1 MALPTT
7 SLVIPSAKTQQA
19 ILDYSARVLSEHAS
33 FASYLNK
40 MDAIDIAYARY
51 KASTKTDLS
60 GIPVV
65 PGVDSVVPAGVM
77 NVSASSPPVVI
88 SQVDSMVAYL
98 AEVFLSGSP
107 LFPVVSNPSTVRQ
120 AEQLEVLIDDHA
132 TLGGYARQLLLF
144 LRDGVKYNFSA
155 IECDWTSIDQYSP
168 ADELLNPG
176 TTRTSKKANFF
187 SKIERWDPYN
197 TVWDFNVTPGD
208 VSAKGDY
215 AGHLEILTRTK
226 LKRKLQRLS
235 DNKEGFNV
243 KEATAT
249 NPYATAEQL
258 GYYRMHP
265 QVSDYVS
272 SRKPISG
279 MNWDTYLT
287 GRATE
292 NTADLSTAT
301 NNYEVFT
308 LYARIVPADF
318 GMSVPS
324 PRTVQIWKFVIVNST
339 VVVQAKRIISAYD
352 LLPVLFGQPLEDGL
366 GYQTQSIAEASIPFQ
381 QSATTLFDIYLNAAR
396 RAVADRALYN
406 PLLISPS
413 DANSPVPSAKIPVKV
428 KSLDGQFNLKEAYHQ
443 IPFDSHGMD
452 NALQAGMQMVGF
464 GKEMSGLNAP
474 QQGQFQRG
482 NKSVKEW
489 VDTMGGSEGRL
500 RLPALSLEYQVFYPL
515 RELLKLNILQYGDD
529 AILVS
534 QRTGKEVR
542 VDIAEL
548 RRTVLSFR
556 LADGYSP
563 KSKLASTD
571 AIAQGI
577 QMLSQSPIL
586 QQAYGTSLPAMF
598 AHLMQLMGVKGLEE
612 YSPLPQP
619 VSQPVSQPAIPP
631 IGA

>member
-1 MALPTT
+1 
-7 SLVIPSAKTQQA
+7 
-19 ILDYSARVLSEHAS
+19 
-33 FASYLNK
+33 
-40 MDAIDIAYARY
+40 
-51 KASTKTDLS
+51 
-60 GIPVV
+60 
-65 PGVDSVVPAGVM
+65 
-77 NVSASSPPVVI
+77 
-88 SQVDSMVAYL
+88 
-98 AEVFLSGSP
+98 
-107 LFPVVSNPSTVRQ
+107 
-120 AEQLEVLIDDHA
+120 
-132 TLGGYARQLLLF
+132 
-144 LRDGVKYNFSA
+144 
-155 IECDWTSIDQYSP
+155 
-168 ADELLNPG
+168 
-176 TTRTSKKANFF
+176 
-187 SKIERWDPYN
+187 
-197 TVWDFNVTPGD
+197 
-208 VSAKGDY
+208 
-215 AGHLEILTRTK
+215 
-226 LKRKLQRLS
+226 
-235 DNKEGFNV
+235 
-243 KEATAT
+243 
-249 NPYATAEQL
+249 
-258 GYYRMHP
+258 
-265 QVSDYVS
+265 
-272 SRKPISG
+272 
-279 MNWDTYLT
+279 
-287 GRATE
+287 
-292 NTADLSTAT
+292 
-301 NNYEVFT
+301 
-308 LYARIVPADF
+308 
-318 GMSVPS
+318 
-324 PRTVQIWKFVIVNST
+324 
-339 VVVQAKRIISAYD
+339 
-352 LLPVLFGQPLEDGL
+352 
-366 GYQTQSIAEASIPFQ
+366 
-381 QSATTLFDIYLNAAR
+381 
-396 RAVADRALYN
+396 
-406 PLLISPS
+406 
-413 DANSPVPSAKIPVKV
+413 V

-598 AHLMQLMGVKGLEE
+598 AHLMQLMGVRGLEE